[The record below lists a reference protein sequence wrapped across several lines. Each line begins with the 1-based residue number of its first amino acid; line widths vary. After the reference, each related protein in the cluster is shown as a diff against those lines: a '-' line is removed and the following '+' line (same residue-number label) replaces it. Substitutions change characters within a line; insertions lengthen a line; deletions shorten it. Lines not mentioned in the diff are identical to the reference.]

1 MRYQAA
7 LHSGWLKS
15 PVYRRLGLTRQETH
29 PRGEGR
35 PARTLV
41 FLAET
46 RPRVHRSLLRANL
59 HKPLVRYSKSAE
71 QAVTFGTVLA
81 QARSSP

>member
-1 MRYQAA
+1 
-7 LHSGWLKS
+7 
-15 PVYRRLGLTRQETH
+15 
-29 PRGEGR
+29 
-35 PARTLV
+35 LV

-46 RPRVHRSLLRANL
+46 RPRVHRSLLRASL